1 MSTKE
6 EVALML
12 HRIKAPLRL
21 HIPSS
26 ACMCF
31 SVLVS
36 CGVPA
41 DGGSIGEL
49 RGTVMEVPILKPDLI
64 LTDTEG
70 GLYDLR
76 TETDGYLS
84 LVFFGYTNCPDVCP
98 VHMATLAGV
107 YDELSPEVRDAIK
120 VLFVSTD
127 PKRDTPDRLRQ
138 WLNAYHPSFLGLR
151 GEIETINR
159 ALGEM
164 KLPGVAVVP
173 GQHGAEPIIGHPSA
187 VLAFG
192 RDGLARV
199 RYPFGVRRADW
210 VNDLPI
216 LLGENP

>member
-1 MSTKE
+1 
-6 EVALML
+6 ML
-12 HRIKAPLRL
+12 HRTRVLLKL
-21 HIPSS
+21 HTLSC
-26 ACMCF
+26 ACISF
-31 SVLVS
+31 SVLGS

-107 YDELSPEVRDAIK
+107 YDELAPEVRDAIK

-138 WLNAYHPSFLGLR
+138 WLSAYHPSFLGLR

-159 ALGEM
+159 ALAEM
-164 KLPGVAVVP
+164 
-173 GQHGAEPIIGHPSA
+173 
-187 VLAFG
+187 
-192 RDGLARV
+192 
-199 RYPFGVRRADW
+199 
-210 VNDLPI
+210 
-216 LLGENP
+216 